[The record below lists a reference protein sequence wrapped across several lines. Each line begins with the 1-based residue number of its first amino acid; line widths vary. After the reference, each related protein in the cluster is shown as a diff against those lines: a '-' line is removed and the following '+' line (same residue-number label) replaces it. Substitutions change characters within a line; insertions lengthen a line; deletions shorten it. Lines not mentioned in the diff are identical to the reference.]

1 MNIQIKKLQ
10 ESDLNNIEKKWSV
23 REPFEKR
30 LESQKKKESSFYII
44 WDNDNPIGHG
54 RILWR
59 KIPILEDIYIDESL
73 RSKGFGS
80 ILIKFLEN
88 EVKIKNNFQ
97 IKLYVEKDNKK
108 AIMFYEKLNYQKT
121 NKTNPLNE
129 IELIKQLK

>member
-1 MNIQIKKLQ
+1 MNIQIKNLQ
-10 ESDLNNIEKKWSV
+10 ESDLDIIEKKWSV

-30 LESQKKKESSFYII
+30 LESQKKKESLFYII

-54 RILWR
+54 RILWK
-59 KIPILEDIYIDESL
+59 KIPILEDIYIDENL

-80 ILIKFLEN
+80 NLIKFLEN
-88 EVKIKNNFQ
+88 EIKIKNFFQ
-97 IKLYVEKDNKK
+97 IKLYVEEDNKK

-121 NKTNPLNE
+121 NKTNSLNE

>member
-10 ESDLNNIEKKWSV
+10 ESDLNNIEKEWEV
-23 REPFEKR
+23 RKPFEKR
-30 LESQKKKESSFYII
+30 LEAQKKKESSFYII
-44 WDNDNPIGHG
+44 WNNDNPIGHG

-97 IKLYVEKDNKK
+97 IKLYVEEDNKK

-121 NKTNPLNE
+121 NKTNSLNE